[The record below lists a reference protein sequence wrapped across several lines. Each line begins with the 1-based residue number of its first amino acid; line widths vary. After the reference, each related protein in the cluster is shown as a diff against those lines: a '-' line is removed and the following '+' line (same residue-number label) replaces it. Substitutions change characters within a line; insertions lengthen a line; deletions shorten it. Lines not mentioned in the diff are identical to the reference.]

1 MWLPIGFGHA
11 DAAVTLRVYAHVLH
25 DDAAGSRT
33 CSCRP
38 WSCVMAVPESSVSKE
53 RPRQH
58 KSPGPHEA
66 DQGSELRVSVSTRS
80 APEGI
85 RTPNLLIRSHKRRI
99 LLRINA
105 FRLVLPEHGNGN
117 RCCWLESVNA
127 GQA

>member
-53 RPRQH
+53 RPRQR

-66 DQGSELRVSVSTRS
+66 DRGSELRVSVSTRS

-85 RTPNLLIRSHKRRI
+85 RTPNLLIRSERGRI
-99 LLRINA
+99 PLRISA
-105 FRLVLPEHGNGN
+105 SRPVVPEHAARS
-117 RCCWLESVNA
+117 RCCCPVSVNA
-127 GQA
+127 KHP

>member
-85 RTPNLLIRSHKRRI
+85 RTPNLLIRRTRHRQISG
-99 LLRINA
+99 
-105 FRLVLPEHGNGN
+105 PEVPPRDG
-117 RCCWLESVNA
+117 
-127 GQA
+127 